1 LEFIDLIAQ
10 KNRIKKEIM
19 ESFESVIDRGQFILG
34 KEVEQLEKR
43 LAEFT
48 GSKHCIAN
56 ANGTDALVLALR
68 ALNIG
73 AGDEVIVPAFTF
85 FASAEAVSLV
95 GATPVFVDIDRK
107 TYNIDPVSVEK
118 AVTPRSKA
126 IIAVSLYGVTPDFSA
141 LNSICSAHKLALIE
155 DAAQSFGARHGDKK
169 SCGVATI
176 STTSF
181 FPSKPLGCYG
191 DGGACF
197 TNDDELAKRL
207 MTLRA
212 HGQEKRY
219 THVDIGYNSRMDTI
233 QAAILLKKMDIFP
246 SEIEARNV
254 VAQRYVKAFNGKFKM
269 QTIPEGQTSVFAQ
282 FTIEVSNREEFQQSL
297 KEAGIPTAVHY
308 PIPLHHQ
315 PVYKAEYGHMNLPQ
329 STEASARVVSLPMH
343 PYLDEKTQDMII
355 ETVLKFG
362 KV

>member
-1 LEFIDLIAQ
+1 MEFIDLIAQ

-19 ESFESVIDRGQFILG
+19 DSFESVIDRGHFILG
-34 KEVEQLEKR
+34 EEVPTLEKR
-43 LAEFT
+43 LAEYT

-68 ALNIG
+68 ALDIG
-73 AGDEVIVPAFTF
+73 AGDEVIVPSFTF

-107 TYNIDPVSVEK
+107 TYNIDPVSTSR
-118 AVTPRSKA
+118 AVTKKTKA
-126 IIAVSLYGVTPDFSA
+126 IIAVSLYGVCPDFNS
-141 LNSICSAHKLALIE
+141 LNKIASIHGIALIE
-155 DAAQSFGARHGDKK
+155 DAAQSFGARYLGKV
-169 SCGVATI
+169 SCGIATI

-197 TNDDELAKRL
+197 TNDDKIAKRL
-207 MTLRA
+207 LTLRA

-219 THVDIGYNSRMDTI
+219 THVEIGYNSRMDTI

-246 SEIEARNV
+246 AEIESRNLI
-254 VAQRYVKAFNGKFKM
+254 AKRYIKAFEGKFKM
-269 QTIPEGQTSVFAQ
+269 QMIPKDQTSVFAQ
-282 FTIEVSNREEFQQSL
+282 FTIEVANRNEFQNSL
-297 KEAGIPTAVHY
+297 KDAGIPTAVHY

-315 PVYKAEYGHMNLPQ
+315 PVYKNQYGHLNIPQ
-329 STEASARVVSLPMH
+329 STEASDRVVSLPMH
-343 PYLDEKTQDMII
+343 PYLETNVQDEII
-355 ETVLKFG
+355 ASVLKYG